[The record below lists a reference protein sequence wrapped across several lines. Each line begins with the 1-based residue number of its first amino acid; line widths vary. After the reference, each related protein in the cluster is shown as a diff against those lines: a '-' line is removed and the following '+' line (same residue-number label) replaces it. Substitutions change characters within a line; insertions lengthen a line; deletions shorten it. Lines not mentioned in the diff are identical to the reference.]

1 MNLLPKAADEF
12 RSRDYWDQFFDKVGR
27 EAFEWYSD
35 FIDLANVLCKYIK
48 SRDDVLIIGC
58 GNSTLSSDL
67 YDTGIEQITNIDL
80 SEKVVKQMKKQ
91 NEKKRANMKWLPMDA
106 RQMTFDDNQFSVVLD
121 KGTVDALMS
130 NKSEQ
135 VVSDI
140 DQILNQVDRVL
151 RMTGRFI
158 CITLAQKHILEHISQ
173 HFFNSKSWLL
183 RYHHIQTSKSF
194 ALPVFAFVFTKITM
208 KTPLIEIQLYN
219 DADNNWLR
227 FNDLTKA
234 LNAIKQC
241 QMTCFRKYDFKQKFV
256 AGSETPVIDLYAE
269 NNQNNRRYQMIVVN
283 SVTKYRNKP
292 FAAFIVPKSR
302 NLDWLYSTP
311 AGRQQIIANAKYTTV
326 AFIYLQSDE
335 EYRDLEQVKSEMTNA
350 VLDFKPV
357 YLSDNLQI
365 PFLSSSEGI
374 GQVVVCERSASF
386 IIEDCRYGSDNEWKR
401 RLRFDSN
408 PNLIQ
413 SEINLMSNKTTND
426 LVPDYSTLEDD
437 YHGVIVTGLKTH
449 FLATENAQLTD
460 NWLLVGLGGGVL
472 TMKLIRS
479 FPKIHLT
486 GIDIDSEMVRIAK
499 TWFGLDDTLT
509 TCIVDDGIKYL
520 QKQVEEKKIYDVII
534 FDVNNDDTQSPLRCP
549 HPAFLDDEILKNV
562 KTLLSVHSGVFV
574 LNFASRDDTSQDREN
589 CLKHLLPNFDHL
601 SSIKLDDDINE
612 IMFASQQ
619 ILSLN
624 LKSKEK
630 LSQQNLSIDFD
641 VEELLS
647 KMIDRNTANNNS
659 YVADVKVVDVDKR
672 YRPGPKH
679 YVYVIQVTWSNPSN
693 TFIIYRR
700 YAQFFALQC
709 QLLDLFAE
717 APSPSNNFN
726 TKDRLIPFLPGKIFL
741 GRSQIRQVA
750 LERRHALDIYCRTL
764 IALPERISRSRCV
777 LEFFRPLTTD
787 VQSMALSPIPDKKSA
802 ANKPM
807 TISAPAKLATYRC
820 VDRFVAQENTEMS
833 LERGSLVQVIHK
845 HLNGWWFVQQGD
857 RTGFAPGAFLE
868 SNEYQRNAIERN
880 ALPKSSSETYVVN
893 NSYTAKDREE
903 LSLEQ
908 GSFVTV
914 LEKSYTG
921 WWIVNFKNQT
931 GQFPAIYLT
940 SCKGRAV
947 PTRTTEVEPNIS
959 PNGLNQRLSSLNSYE
974 HNEHQEYPTHSQSE
988 IFYVHSDFID
998 KIGDCVSLQ
1007 RGDTVEIHEKH
1018 SSGWWLGRRLKDD
1031 YILTWIPSAFLQKEP
1046 LADSYMDNTDD
1057 TSKHL
1062 NSNLYLNIATE
1073 EEQQQT
1079 AAPLDNIYQNIG
1091 NDVSMSAVHSEM
1103 RNNKQQPIVIKQFSL
1118 PSNSNEENSTKVSVR
1133 DLVSKFNRK

>member
-35 FIDLANVLCKYIK
+35 FVDLANVLCKYIK
-48 SRDDVLIIGC
+48 PRDDVLIIGC

-219 DADNNWLR
+219 NADNNWLR
-227 FNDLTKA
+227 FNDLTEA

-311 AGRQQIIANAKYTTV
+311 AGRQQIIASAKYTTV

-335 EYRDLEQVKSEMTNA
+335 EYRDLEQVKSEMTSA

-357 YLSDNLQI
+357 NLSDSLQI

-374 GQVVVCERSASF
+374 GQVVVRERSASF
-386 IIEDCRYGSDNEWKR
+386 IIEDCLYGSDNEWKR

-413 SEINLMSNKTTND
+413 SEINLVSNKTTND
-426 LVPDYSTLEDD
+426 LIPDYSTLEND
-437 YHGVIVTGLKTH
+437 YHGVIVAGLKTH
-449 FLATENAQLTD
+449 FLATENAQPTD
-460 NWLLVGLGGGVL
+460 NWLLIGLGGGVL

-479 FPKIHLT
+479 FPKAHLT

-562 KTLLSVHSGVFV
+562 KTLLSAHSGVFV
-574 LNFASRDDTSQDREN
+574 LNFASRDDTGQDREN

-612 IMFASQQ
+612 IMFASKQ

-624 LKSKEK
+624 LKSKEQ

-641 VEELLS
+641 IEELLS
-647 KMIDRNTANNNS
+647 KMIDRNTVNNNS
-659 YVADVKVVDVDKR
+659 HVVDVKVVDIDKR

-700 YAQFFALQC
+700 YAQFFDLQC

-764 IALPERISRSRCV
+764 IALPERISQSRCV
-777 LEFFRPLTTD
+777 LEFFRPLPTD
-787 VQSMALSPIPDKKSA
+787 VQSMTLSPIPDKKSA

-807 TISAPAKLATYRC
+807 TISAPAKLAIYRC
-820 VDRFVAQENTEMS
+820 VDSFVAQEGTEMS

-868 SNEYQRNAIERN
+868 PNEYQRNVIERN
-880 ALPKSSSETYVVN
+880 ALPKASSETYVVN
-893 NSYTAKDREE
+893 KSYTAKDREE

-914 LEKSYTG
+914 LEKSFTG
-921 WWIVNFKNQT
+921 WWIVSFKNLT

-947 PTRTTEVEPNIS
+947 PTRTTKVEPNIS
-959 PNGLNQRLSSLNSYE
+959 PNELNQRLSSLNSYE

-988 IFYVHSDFID
+988 IFYVHSDFINN
-998 KIGDCVSLQ
+998 IGDCVSLQ

-1031 YILTWIPSAFLQKEP
+1031 YVLTWLPSAFLQKEP
-1046 LADSYMDNTDD
+1046 LADSYIDNRDD
-1057 TSKHL
+1057 TSKNL

-1073 EEQQQT
+1073 EEQQQI
-1079 AAPLDNIYQNIG
+1079 AAPLENIYQNIG
-1091 NDVSMSAVHSEM
+1091 NHVSTNAVHSEM
-1103 RNNKQQPIVIKQFSL
+1103 LNNKQQPIVIKQFSL
-1118 PSNSNEENSTKVSVR
+1118 PSNNNEENSTKVSVR
-1133 DLVSKFNRK
+1133 DLVNKFNRK

>member
-479 FPKIHLT
+479 FPKVHLT

-777 LEFFRPLTTD
+777 LEFFRPLPTD

-1057 TSKHL
+1057 TTKHL

>member
-1 MNLLPKAADEF
+1 
-12 RSRDYWDQFFDKVGR
+12 
-27 EAFEWYSD
+27 
-35 FIDLANVLCKYIK
+35 
-48 SRDDVLIIGC
+48 
-58 GNSTLSSDL
+58 
-67 YDTGIEQITNIDL
+67 
-80 SEKVVKQMKKQ
+80 
-91 NEKKRANMKWLPMDA
+91 
-106 RQMTFDDNQFSVVLD
+106 
-121 KGTVDALMS
+121 
-130 NKSEQ
+130 
-135 VVSDI
+135 
-140 DQILNQVDRVL
+140 
-151 RMTGRFI
+151 
-158 CITLAQKHILEHISQ
+158 
-173 HFFNSKSWLL
+173 
-183 RYHHIQTSKSF
+183 
-194 ALPVFAFVFTKITM
+194 
-208 KTPLIEIQLYN
+208 
-219 DADNNWLR
+219 
-227 FNDLTKA
+227 
-234 LNAIKQC
+234 
-241 QMTCFRKYDFKQKFV
+241 
-256 AGSETPVIDLYAE
+256 
-269 NNQNNRRYQMIVVN
+269 
-283 SVTKYRNKP
+283 
-292 FAAFIVPKSR
+292 
-302 NLDWLYSTP
+302 
-311 AGRQQIIANAKYTTV
+311 
-326 AFIYLQSDE
+326 
-335 EYRDLEQVKSEMTNA
+335 
-350 VLDFKPV
+350 
-357 YLSDNLQI
+357 
-365 PFLSSSEGI
+365 
-374 GQVVVCERSASF
+374 
-386 IIEDCRYGSDNEWKR
+386 
-401 RLRFDSN
+401 
-408 PNLIQ
+408 
-413 SEINLMSNKTTND
+413 
-426 LVPDYSTLEDD
+426 
-437 YHGVIVTGLKTH
+437 
-449 FLATENAQLTD
+449 
-460 NWLLVGLGGGVL
+460 
-472 TMKLIRS
+472 
-479 FPKIHLT
+479 
-486 GIDIDSEMVRIAK
+486 
-499 TWFGLDDTLT
+499 
-509 TCIVDDGIKYL
+509 
-520 QKQVEEKKIYDVII
+520 
-534 FDVNNDDTQSPLRCP
+534 
-549 HPAFLDDEILKNV
+549 
-562 KTLLSVHSGVFV
+562 
-574 LNFASRDDTSQDREN
+574 
-589 CLKHLLPNFDHL
+589 
-601 SSIKLDDDINE
+601 
-612 IMFASQQ
+612 
-619 ILSLN
+619 
-624 LKSKEK
+624 
-630 LSQQNLSIDFD
+630 
-641 VEELLS
+641 
-647 KMIDRNTANNNS
+647 MIDRNTANNNS

-1057 TSKHL
+1057 TTKHL